1 MSASA
6 TRDDWLAA
14 VAKALKSDPD
24 AALDRLRSTTYD
36 GIIIEPLY
44 TADGALEPAAVVRGS
59 RRGGWD
65 VRQLVDAAAGPGR
78 AVDELERGAT
88 SILLDLTGVAEITAD
103 GVSAALDGVLLD
115 VAPVVLH
122 AGTRW
127 REAADAFTPPAG
139 MHGLGADPI
148 GEAAVHPS
156 AFDLDEHLTA
166 LAGWFDRNESL
177 RPITVDA
184 ARYHDAGASDAEQL
198 GCAIAVLVDY
208 LRALGEHGV
217 DPDTVLHRSELRLA
231 ATADQFATIASIR
244 AIRRLCARV
253 GEVVGAPAGVPPVH
267 AVTSRAMMTRYD
279 PWVNA
284 LRSTVACFAAGVA
297 GADAVT
303 VLPHDGLLGA
313 AELGRRVAR
322 NTQSILVAESH
333 LAEVVDPAGGSWYV
347 ERFTDQLAEAAWS
360 WFQEIERA
368 GGFRRAAVDGLVAER
383 IAATAAARQRDIDRR
398 MAPLTGLSEFPNVAE
413 AMPPPAPEPA
423 NGDVLAPHR
432 WAEGFEAL
440 RGRVDQATTSRGSR
454 PSVFL
459 ATIGPAAAFTPR
471 AAFAENLFGIAGLAC
486 TRGEAADFAASGS
499 TVACIC
505 SSDALYA
512 EHAADIVAQLEA
524 AGANAIYLAGK
535 PQAGIDRT
543 IHAGIDARAAL
554 SECSTC
560 WRSVIRHCVPRPRR
574 PLLVVR
580 SLALAHLHRRQE
592 LR

>member
-36 GIIIEPLY
+36 GIVIEPLY
-44 TADGALEPAAVVRGS
+44 TADDALEPAAVVRGS

-184 ARYHDAGASDAEQL
+184 TRYHDAGASDAEQL

-217 DPDTVLHRSELRLA
+217 DPDTVLRRSELRLA

-244 AIRRLCARV
+244 AVRRLCARV

-368 GGFRRAAVDGLVAER
+368 GGFRRAAADGLVAER
-383 IAATAAARQRDIDRR
+383 IAATAAARRARHRQAQGAADRPQRVPQRRRGDAATRARAGERRRPRPASLGGGIRGAARPGRPGDHVAGFAAVGVPGDDRPGR
-398 MAPLTGLSEFPNVAE
+398 RIHATRRVRREPLRHRRAGMHPGGGSGL
-413 AMPPPAPEPA
+413 
-423 NGDVLAPHR
+423 R
-432 WAEGFEAL
+432 
-440 RGRVDQATTSRGSR
+440 R
-454 PSVFL
+454 
-459 ATIGPAAAFTPR
+459 
-471 AAFAENLFGIAGLAC
+471 FGIDGRLH
-486 TRGEAADFAASGS
+486 
-499 TVACIC
+499 
-505 SSDALYA
+505 L
-512 EHAADIVAQLEA
+512 LE
-524 AGANAIYLAGK
+524 
-535 PQAGIDRT
+535 
-543 IHAGIDARAAL
+543 
-554 SECSTC
+554 
-560 WRSVIRHCVPRPRR
+560 RR
-574 PLLVVR
+574 PLRRTRRRRRRPARGGRGERRLPR
-580 SLALAHLHRRQE
+580 RQAPGRHRPDDPRRHRRPG
-592 LR
+592 RARPTCST